1 MVTFSSVAPDHVAC
15 GLGGIAAGVLILL
28 HGSLSW
34 LSRLVRFVK
43 MKSREH
49 ASSPGGAGLTA
60 FVMSGKNSAMR
71 RLRKSRLDLPAHT
84 TNGLGQ
90 FLPCGS
96 CIIGCR
102 GAQRMVAGSF
112 KLIEVS
118 IGAEL

>member
-43 MKSREH
+43 MKSREL

-84 TNGLGQ
+84 TNGLVWRDNLDETAAANAIRTPATMEH
-90 FLPCGS
+90 LP
-96 CIIGCR
+96 
-102 GAQRMVAGSF
+102 AG
-112 KLIEVS
+112 
-118 IGAEL
+118 